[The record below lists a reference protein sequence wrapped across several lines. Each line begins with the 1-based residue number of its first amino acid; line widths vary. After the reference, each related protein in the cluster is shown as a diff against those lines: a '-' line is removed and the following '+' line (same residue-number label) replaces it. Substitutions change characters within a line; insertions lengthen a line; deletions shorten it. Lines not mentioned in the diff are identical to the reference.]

1 MLGGETNSD
10 GRGTCEGPVYIET
23 LGLFFFYPKKL
34 MNMELGSSAWK
45 RCLGRALT
53 GMGRGGGKGV
63 VWGQMLRGGGGD
75 LVKSLAGVL
84 WEKKWLL
91 PLRTVQRRNGSRKL
105 KLLLLW
111 LFTHVL
117 SGWRTDG
124 WTTGHTLSSRTC
136 LEFRWGEAFTQQ
148 NFSCVDACPR

>member
-1 MLGGETNSD
+1 MLGGGTNSD

-23 LGLFFFYPKKL
+23 LGLFFFYPKKVNEYGVGQL
-34 MNMELGSSAWK
+34 GLETLPGESFNWNGGRGEGGRLGSNVE
-45 RCLGRALT
+45 GR
-53 GMGRGGGKGV
+53 R
-63 VWGQMLRGGGGD
+63 GD

-91 PLRTVQRRNGSRKL
+91 PLRTVRRCNGSRKL
-105 KLLLLW
+105 KLLLVW

-148 NFSCVDACPR
+148 NFSCVDVCSR